1 MGKSDLVEL
10 CQWKKRQMLKLMEVS
25 DLTEQLVQAV
35 ERRDQVSVGMLMS
48 MRREPIQQA
57 QELEKM
63 VQEHLRILP
72 PEEAARFSELLN
84 GDPARTGEEEPLA
97 DQVAQNRRILE
108 QVRRM
113 DARASVKLGGKQSFY
128 AKETTREFVN
138 TGV

>member
-1 MGKSDLVEL
+1 MGKSDLAEL

-35 ERRDQVSVGMLMS
+35 ERKDQVSVGMLLS
-48 MRREPIQQA
+48 MRRDPIRQA
-57 QELEKM
+57 QELETM
-63 VQEHLRILP
+63 IQEHLKTLRS
-72 PEEAARFSELLN
+72 EEAARFSELLN

-108 QVRRM
+108 QIRQT
-113 DARASVKLGGKQSFY
+113 DARARVKVGGKQSLY
-128 AKETTREFVN
+128 AKETTEEFVN